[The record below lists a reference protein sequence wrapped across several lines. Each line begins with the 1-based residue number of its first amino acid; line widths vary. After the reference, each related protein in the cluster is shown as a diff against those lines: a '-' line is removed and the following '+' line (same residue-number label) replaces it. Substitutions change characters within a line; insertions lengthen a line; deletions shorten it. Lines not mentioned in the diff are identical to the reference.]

1 MCRGGY
7 PGTSNPLKFL
17 RFTPVSADHLL
28 LALHGDLAELLLR
41 QYRPHTKIRYPLSRR
56 ASIKDIIEAI
66 GIPHTE
72 IGAIEKKGTQLDF
85 TYLPEPGE
93 KLDIHPVAAGAPAT
107 APNLLNTDPPAVH
120 RFLVDINVAR
130 LAGLLRLAG
139 FDTDS
144 VQDWKRTPAKREI
157 ARQCSDS
164 GRILLSRDKELL
176 KHREVG
182 CGRLVRAQHPTAQ
195 LYEIVNLFGLHS
207 ELAPFSRCLRCNG
220 MLIEVDKQS
229 VLERLEPLTKKYY
242 FSFRRCE
249 SCAQIYWKGSHHEK
263 MTALLRPIM
272 AEADI

>member
-1 MCRGGY
+1 MCRGVY
-7 PGTSNPLKFL
+7 SGTSTPLKFL
-17 RFTPVSADHLL
+17 RFTPVSAHHLL
-28 LALHGDLAELLLR
+28 LTLHGDLAELLLR
-41 QYRPHTKIRYPLSRR
+41 HYRPHTEISYPLSRR
-56 ASIKDIIEAI
+56 ASIKDIIEAV

-72 IGAIEKKGTQLDF
+72 IGAVEKKGTQLDF

-93 KLDIHPVAAGAPAT
+93 KLDIYPVAAGAAAT
-107 APNLLNTDPPAVH
+107 APNLLRTGPPAGH

-130 LAGLLRLAG
+130 LAGLLRMAG

-144 VQDWKRTPAKREI
+144 VQDWQRTPAKREI
-157 ARQCSDS
+157 ARRCSDS

-182 CGRLVRAQHPTAQ
+182 RGRLVRAQHPTAQ

-220 MLIEVDKQS
+220 LLEAVDKQS

-242 FSFRRCE
+242 SIFKRCE
-249 SCAQIYWKGSHHEK
+249 SCARIYWKGSHHEK
-263 MTALLRPIM
+263 MTALLRPLM
-272 AEADI
+272 PEADI